1 MFGLFRK
8 SVNLPL
14 LSEFSLLQYTHDF
27 SLDRLVPGVDNIRY
41 DANISQ
47 VFVTATQNIVEQL
60 IVRHAGLEKRL
71 AEPKQKEVGW
81 IKQVDQYKQLY
92 EDLLEEA
99 VNKAKGDGEIQ
110 IEYLAQTALCKLL
123 IEQVNAQF
131 ERVIRRLKKSVRKSE
146 LATHNDLAES
156 PKLKGKLQR
165 LLQDRD
171 AILKQVGLEV
181 FGFWGEVEK
190 KQVRPMHE
198 AVFSKRATFFEDCLK
213 NPMLHVSQ
221 ASNEFFM
228 ISEYDL
234 TLGKRIEDPDKY
246 KTLLYLI
253 RQMLNLIDA
262 KNPDAKGV
270 PFDQRMALADLQNDD
285 EAARRQHSYNQKIDS
300 MLLCPDNINR
310 LLSWQKTK
318 KSLSSLKKQNNDPK
332 LAAKLKKKI
341 NYQKKVLQF
350 FYRQFCRSGIMDRI
364 AASYVMQPEYQEY
377 CPPLLPQQIV
387 QYLAAPRARKVLK
400 SRLKRMKKVY
410 GRVFSL
416 RPLAKKIKSMEQ
428 MAVATKKV
436 YLVRFLKAFIRFHRD
451 WHNAELMREA
461 MERVHL
467 AIDEKALT
475 LSRENNTLYEF
486 LLPQEQV
493 SDKAPIINHVV
504 IKADVR
510 GSTDITH
517 QMNERGLNPASYFS
531 LNFFDPISAIISE
544 YGASKIFIEGDALIL
559 SLFEHKNIPGG
570 WYSVAR
576 ACGLALNMLIIIQ
589 RYNEKSRKYHLPI
602 LELGIGIVYRED
614 APTFLFDGNNRIMIS
629 SAINLADRLS
639 SCSKTGRKMFANKKT
654 SFNLYTLQTLSD
666 EAMAHTSDDL
676 FTRFNVNGIELN
688 AAGFEK
694 LSREIDLKLMQGDFK
709 DLFSQK
715 SNIYYG
721 RFPSKS
727 GRLQTLVI
735 REAQIPVVDPD
746 TLKVKK
752 ISSRKYYEVCT
763 HPKLYA
769 RARKAD
775 N

>member
-1 MFGLFRK
+1 MFDLFRK
-8 SVNLPL
+8 SLNLPP
-14 LSEFSLLQYTHDF
+14 LSQFSLSKYTHDY

-41 DANISQ
+41 DVHISQ
-47 VFVTATQNIVEQL
+47 VFVTATQTIVEQL

-71 AEPKQKEVGW
+71 AEPKQKEGGW
-81 IKQVDQYKQLY
+81 IQQVDRYKQLY
-92 EDLLEEA
+92 ADLLEEA
-99 VNKAKGDGEIQ
+99 VNKAKGENEIQ
-110 IEYLAQTALCKLL
+110 LEYLAQTALCKLL
-123 IEQVNAQF
+123 IEQVKAQF

-171 AILKQVGLEV
+171 AILKQVGLEI
-181 FGFWGEVEK
+181 FGFWRDVEN
-190 KQVRPMHE
+190 KQVRPVHE
-198 AVFSKRATFFEDCLK
+198 AVFSERAAFFEDCLT

-228 ISEYDL
+228 IAEYDL
-234 TLGKRIEDPDKY
+234 VLGKRIEDPDRY
-246 KTLLYLI
+246 ETLLYMI
-253 RQMLNLIDA
+253 RKMFNLIDA
-262 KNPDAKGV
+262 KDPAAKGV
-270 PFDQRMALADLQNDD
+270 PIDRRMALADLQDDD
-285 EAARRQHSYNQKIDS
+285 EGAQRQRGHKQKIDS
-300 MLLCPDNINR
+300 MMLCPDNIDR
-310 LLSWQKTK
+310 LLDWQKTK
-318 KSLSSLKKQNNDPK
+318 EK
-332 LAAKLKKKI
+332 LAAAKKQDNHRELAAKIKKKI
-341 NYQKKVLQF
+341 NGQKKVLQF
-350 FYRQFCRSGIMDRI
+350 FYREFCRSGVMDRI
-364 AASYVMQPEYQEY
+364 GASYVMQPEYQEY

-387 QYLAAPRARKVLK
+387 QYLAVPRSRKVVK
-400 SRLKRMKKVY
+400 GRLKRMKKVY

-428 MAVATKKV
+428 MAAATKKV

-451 WHNAELMREA
+451 WRNAESMREA

-467 AIDEKALT
+467 ATDEKALT

-517 QMNERGLNPASYFS
+517 QMIERGLNPASYFS

-559 SLFEHKNIPGG
+559 SLFEHKDMPGG

-576 ACGLALNMLIIIQ
+576 ACGLALNILMVIQ
-589 RYNEKSRKYHLPI
+589 RYNEKSGKFHLPI
-602 LELGIGIVYRED
+602 LELGIGIVFRED

-629 SAINLADRLS
+629 SAINRADRLS

-654 SFNLYTLQTLSD
+654 PFNLYTFQTLSE

-676 FTRFNVNGIELN
+676 FNRFNVNGIELN
-688 AAGFEK
+688 GAGFEK
-694 LSREIDLKLMQGDFK
+694 LSREIDLKLMQDDIK
-709 DLFSQK
+709 DLFGQK

-721 RFPSKS
+721 RFPTKS
-727 GRLQTLVI
+727 GHLQTLVI

-746 TLKVKK
+746 TLKVKQV
-752 ISSRKYYEVCT
+752 SSRKYYEVCT
-763 HPKLYA
+763 HPKLYDHV
-769 RARKAD
+769 RKTGK
-775 N
+775 